1 MPNSA
6 THRRQALHNEALLAA
21 FDTETTPFRDWMV
34 IAIFYAAL
42 HHIESYLATKNV
54 HLHTHLGRENLI
66 WAVHELRP
74 IYDDYRRLK
83 HRSELARYDAVAFSA
98 DQVRALSHRTG
109 AHQVAHLRVAL
120 ARDSRSTL
128 FVITSA
134 RPCAPRPRR
143 GGARPLRTLRRRRPR
158 RSHRARLRSSQASA

>member
-83 HRSELARYDAVAFSA
+83 HRSELARYDAVTFSA
-98 DQVRALSHRTG
+98 DQVRALQVTELAHIKSHIS
-109 AHQVAHLRVAL
+109 AL
-120 ARDSRSTL
+120 L
-128 FVITSA
+128 
-134 RPCAPRPRR
+134 
-143 GGARPLRTLRRRRPR
+143 
-158 RSHRARLRSSQASA
+158 